1 MTTYAYDRTASSIV
15 AVWETG
21 AGAVAKRVARVPSR
35 ATEPVVLRLAEA
47 MTGLSSILWHA
58 YTDPHLVGPPSARL
72 ALRGLRHPDLPLD
85 GVLMRRGDPLVD
97 SAHEVGRAVGELG
110 SGGLARSVAQEVE
123 AECAAVERA
132 VRGDLSGRG
141 RQAVLLTRL
150 DASPAQIAVA
160 DGFLRDVPMG
170 SEELFTQVDGMA
182 AATAAIPWLHAAAD
196 VTAALSG
203 LDPVGVLEEAE
214 RTQGGDVTTAVH
226 VLEMVEEM
234 SPVAVARELAGPA
247 VLAGRGM
254 LLVDAHS
261 HDEPRFTLVDPVRP
275 ARSLLESVIK
285 GIQACFV
292 VYSEHLAPD
301 RFPDTGE
308 GRWIDIARE
317 SFDEAVRAERAA
329 TR

>member
-1 MTTYAYDRTASSIV
+1 MTTYAHDRTASSII

-21 AGAVAKRVARVPSR
+21 AGAVAKRIARVPSR
-35 ATEPVVLRLAEA
+35 ATAAMVLRLVEA
-47 MTGLSSILWHA
+47 LTSLSSIGWRA
-58 YTDPHLVGPPSARL
+58 YSDPYVFGPPSAGPVL
-72 ALRGLRHPDLPLD
+72 KGLRWPDPPRD
-85 GVLMRRGDPLVD
+85 GVLGHRSDPLTD
-97 SAHEVGRAVGELG
+97 CAHELGRALHAVGT
-110 SGGLARSVAQEVE
+110 SAVVRSVAQEVE
-123 AECAAVERA
+123 TELDAVERA
-132 VRGDLSGRG
+132 IRGDLSGRA

-150 DASPAQIAVA
+150 DASPSQIAAA

-170 SEELFTQVDGMA
+170 SEELFTEVDGMA
-182 AATAAIPWLHAAAD
+182 AATAAIPWLRAAAE

-214 RTQGGDVTTAVH
+214 RAQGCDVTAAVH
-226 VLEMVEEM
+226 VLEMVAEM

-261 HDEPRFTLVDPVRP
+261 HEEPRFTLVDPGRP

-285 GIQACFV
+285 AIQACFV

-301 RFPDTGE
+301 RFPDAGE
-308 GRWIDIARE
+308 ARWIDIARE
-317 SFDEAVRAERAA
+317 SFDEAVRAARSA
-329 TR
+329 

>member
-1 MTTYAYDRTASSIV
+1 MF
-15 AVWETG
+15 
-21 AGAVAKRVARVPSR
+21 
-35 ATEPVVLRLAEA
+35 
-47 MTGLSSILWHA
+47 
-58 YTDPHLVGPPSARL
+58 
-72 ALRGLRHPDLPLD
+72 DLPATGPVLDGVRWPDPPRD
-85 GVLMRRGDPLVD
+85 GVLMHRADPLTD
-97 SAHEVGRAVGELG
+97 CAHELGRALHAVGTPDL
-110 SGGLARSVAQEVE
+110 LRSVTQEVE
-123 AECAAVERA
+123 TELDAVEHA

-150 DASPAQIAVA
+150 DASPAQIAAA

-170 SEELFTQVDGMA
+170 SEELFTEVDGMA

-214 RTQGGDVTTAVH
+214 RTQGCDVTTAVH
-226 VLEMVEEM
+226 VLEMATEM

-254 LLVDAHS
+254 LPLDAHS
-261 HDEPRFTLVDPVRP
+261 HDEPRFTLVGPVRQ

-301 RFPDTGE
+301 RFPDAGE

-317 SFDEAVRAERAA
+317 SFDEAVRSERSG
-329 TR
+329 